1 MTPSI
6 FGKDLFDDFWG
17 FPFYDDKDWKR
28 MEKKLYGH
36 RGKNLMKPDIR
47 ESDEGYK
54 VEIDLPGFKKD
65 EIQVSLENGYLTV
78 SAEKGIEK
86 DEKEDKKES
95 YIHRERYS
103 GACSRSFYVG
113 DIVTEEDI
121 KGEFKHGVLELFIP
135 KKEAKPKEETK
146 KLIQI
151 EG

>member
-1 MTPSI
+1 
-6 FGKDLFDDFWG
+6 
-17 FPFYDDKDWKR
+17 
-28 MEKKLYGH
+28 
-36 RGKNLMKPDIR
+36 MKTDIR

>member
-36 RGKNLMKPDIR
+36 RGKNLMKTDIR

-135 KKEAKPKEETK
+135 KNEAKPKEETK

>member
-36 RGKNLMKPDIR
+36 RGKNLMKTDIR

-103 GACSRSFYVG
+103 GACSRSF
-113 DIVTEEDI
+113 
-121 KGEFKHGVLELFIP
+121 
-135 KKEAKPKEETK
+135 
-146 KLIQI
+146 
-151 EG
+151 